1 MLQDERSSESDMDQG
16 PSSSSSSS
24 EDLTNLDDAE
34 IVGHCIKK
42 LKESSGDVHLKWL
55 QQQFCDV
62 AYAKYGKI
70 IEYKVWQIF
79 LCFCKIFHH
88 YKYYLKRS
96 TYPSS

>member
-1 MLQDERSSESDMDQG
+1 MLQDERSSEWDMDQG
-16 PSSSSSSS
+16 PSSSSS

-42 LKESSGDVHLKWL
+42 LKESSGEVHLKWL

-70 IEYKVWQIF
+70 IDYELWQIF
-79 LCFCKIFHH
+79 L
-88 YKYYLKRS
+88 
-96 TYPSS
+96 

>member
-16 PSSSSSSS
+16 PSSS

-42 LKESSGDVHLKWL
+42 LKESSGEVHLKWL

-70 IEYKVWQIF
+70 IDYE
-79 LCFCKIFHH
+79 L
-88 YKYYLKRS
+88 
-96 TYPSS
+96 

>member
-34 IVGHCIKK
+34 IVAHCIKK
-42 LKESSGDVHLKWL
+42 LKDSSGEVHLKWL

-70 IEYKVWQIF
+70 
-79 LCFCKIFHH
+79 
-88 YKYYLKRS
+88 YKYRYWLWILTDIS
-96 TYPSS
+96 IMFLHSIPSIQIPNII